1 MNKALSFDI
10 QHLHVFLIEKCC
22 KSSMQTFHAD
32 NVMHAHD
39 FGLLKTSQTG
49 IKIRR
54 TMNSRTMNTDGAWQD
69 KGVKPWRG
77 KHQDRSAGNK
87 AFVIPFFKNDI

>member
-1 MNKALSFDI
+1 MLQK
-10 QHLHVFLIEKCC
+10 
-22 KSSMQTFHAD
+22 FHAD

-39 FGLLKTSQTG
+39 FGLLKASQTG

-54 TMNSRTMNTDGAWQD
+54 NMNTDGAWQD
-69 KGVKPWRG
+69 EGVKPLRG

-87 AFVIPFFKNDI
+87 AFVIHFL